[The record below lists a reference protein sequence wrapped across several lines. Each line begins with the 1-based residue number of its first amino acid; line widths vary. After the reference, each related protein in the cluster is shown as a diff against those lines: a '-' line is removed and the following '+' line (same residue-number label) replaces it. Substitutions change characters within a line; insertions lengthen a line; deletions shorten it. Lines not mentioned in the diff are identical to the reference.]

1 MPKTER
7 NQNSRSNG
15 GSNVRVLHFP
25 ATSPA
30 PAPSH
35 SDADAL
41 ADTIRK
47 AWTQKSSNTRQAS
60 GSNPGQ
66 LRLVNGKI

>member
-1 MPKTER
+1 MPKTDR

-25 ATSPA
+25 VTTPTPA
-30 PAPSH
+30 PTHGDS
-35 SDADAL
+35 DAL
-41 ADTIRK
+41 ADSIRK
-47 AWTQKSSNTRQAS
+47 AWTQKSSDIKQAS